1 MQVLELLKGDV
12 EMLKWAKL
20 QVSNPLEDSMLLKD
34 EKLRRSNLQSH
45 LNLAFLDMED
55 DSLSMGSMEQGISV
69 EEYLKGRT
77 SRSSSFNWAIIFVHY
92 NKSQLQYS
100 TMWDG
105 EKKEFSC
112 VWVSVKCIFK
122 KMCFFSLSWSH
133 GWWMRGGF
141 VWVLLPS
148 SLPWFRGYSYSVQR
162 FRVFYAMFF
171 TWEHQRHVICIPWS

>member
-1 MQVLELLKGDV
+1 MHVHLQAKPILDDKEYSQLLDSSLQDDNNSDQMEKMALAATLCIRHNPQTRPTMGMVLELLKGDV

-77 SRSSSFNWAIIFVHY
+77 SRSSSFN
-92 NKSQLQYS
+92 
-100 TMWDG
+100 
-105 EKKEFSC
+105 
-112 VWVSVKCIFK
+112 
-122 KMCFFSLSWSH
+122 
-133 GWWMRGGF
+133 
-141 VWVLLPS
+141 
-148 SLPWFRGYSYSVQR
+148 
-162 FRVFYAMFF
+162 
-171 TWEHQRHVICIPWS
+171 